1 MKNKIIHSIGFVCL
15 SVLTIVACNSNATKE
30 TKVTTTAVTENKPK
44 TEADLLLD
52 YLAKTGDYVN
62 SRQFPSMIK
71 VPTVLENLEKKML
84 IIDIRSAE
92 MFKKGHIKGA
102 RNIEF
107 SKLPDYFVKE
117 IKPFQFDKIVLVCQH
132 GQKSG
137 YATALLRLMGYG
149 NVYSMR
155 WGMAAWNTTLAGDDG
170 WKKIISDKYAS
181 QLDTVTYKRAA
192 TSEFPDL
199 KTGKKD
205 GDEIFKERVKIL
217 FEQGFPDVMLSADQV
232 FASKN
237 NFYIVNYDRKDKY
250 ESGHIPGAIRYKP
263 NGLLGIASEM
273 LSLPANKDLVVYCET
288 GQNSAF
294 VAAYLRL
301 FGYKAH
307 TLVYGNNSFMY
318 DKMKKETALG
328 WNAFTP
334 DQGFN
339 NPVVK

>member
-1 MKNKIIHSIGFVCL
+1 MRNKFVFSISLACISL
-15 SVLTIVACNSNATKE
+15 LTMIACNNAT
-30 TKVTTTAVTENKPK
+30 TKDTKPAATVTENKPK

-71 VPTVLENLEKKML
+71 APTVLENLNKKML
-84 IIDIRSAE
+84 VIDIRTSD

-102 RNIEF
+102 VNVEF
-107 SKLPDYFVKE
+107 SKLPDYFVKD

-137 YATALLRLMGYG
+137 YATGLLRLMGYG

-155 WGMAAWNTTLAGDDG
+155 WGMSAWNSTLAGNDG
-170 WKKIISDKYAS
+170 WNKVLSNKYET
-181 QLDTVTYKRAA
+181 QLDTITYKRAGN
-192 TSEFPDL
+192 SPFPEL
-199 KTGKKD
+199 KTGKTD
-205 GDEIFKERVKIL
+205 VAEIFKERVKLL
-217 FEQGFPDVMLSADQV
+217 FEQGLPDVWLSADQV
-232 FASKN
+232 FAAKN
-237 NFYIVNYDRKDKY
+237 NYYIINYDRKDKY

-273 LSLPANKDLVVYCET
+273 LSIPADKDLVIYCET

-307 TLVYGNNSFMY
+307 SLAFGNNSFMY

-328 WNAFTP
+328 WTAFTP
-334 DQGFN
+334 DQAYN
-339 NPVVK
+339 YPVVK

>member
-1 MKNKIIHSIGFVCL
+1 MRNKFICSISLVCL
-15 SVLTIVACNSNATKE
+15 SVLLIVGCKNVPTKD
-30 TKVTTTAVTENKPK
+30 TSVPSVSVSENKPK
-44 TEADLLLD
+44 TESDLLLD

-71 VPTVLENLEKKML
+71 APTVLENLNKKML
-84 IIDIRSAE
+84 VIDIRTPE
-92 MFKKGHIKGA
+92 MYKKGHIKGA
-102 RNIEF
+102 VNIEF
-107 SKLPDYFVKE
+107 SKLPDYFVKG

-137 YATALLRLMGYG
+137 YATSLLRLMGYG

-155 WGMAAWNTTLAGDDG
+155 WGMAAWNTTLAGEDG

-205 GDEIFKERVKIL
+205 GEEIFKERVKIL
-217 FEQGFPDVMLSADQV
+217 FEQGFPDVWLSAEQV
-232 FASKN
+232 FTEKN
-237 NFYIVNYDRKDKY
+237 KFYIINYDRKDKY

-273 LSLPANKDLVVYCET
+273 LSIPADKDLVVYCET

-307 TLVYGNNSFMY
+307 SLAFGNNSFMY

-328 WNAFTP
+328 WTAFTP
-334 DQGFN
+334 DQAYN
-339 NPVVK
+339 YPVVK

>member
-1 MKNKIIHSIGFVCL
+1 MRNKVIYSISLVIL
-15 SVLTIVACNSNATKE
+15 SVLILGGCKHTNTKE
-30 TKVTTTAVTENKPK
+30 NGNAVVSATENKPK

-71 VPTVLENLEKKML
+71 APTVFENLNKKML
-84 IIDIRSAE
+84 VIDIRTADI
-92 MFKKGHIKGA
+92 FKKGHIKGA
-102 RNIEF
+102 VNVEF
-107 SKLPDYFVKE
+107 SKLPDYFIKD

-155 WGMAAWNTTLAGDDG
+155 WGMSAWNTSLAGNDS
-170 WKKIISDKYAS
+170 WTKILSDKYEA
-181 QLDTVTYKRAA
+181 QLDTVTYKRASSTA
-192 TSEFPDL
+192 FPDL
-199 KTGKKD
+199 KTGKSD
-205 GDEIFKERVKIL
+205 GAEIFKERIKIL
-217 FEQGFPDVMLSADQV
+217 FEQGLPDIWLNADQV
-232 FASKN
+232 FAAKAN
-237 NFYIVNYDRKDKY
+237 YYIINYDRKDKY

-273 LSLPANKDLVVYCET
+273 LSIPSDKDLVVYCET

-307 TLVYGNNSFMY
+307 SLAFGNNSFMY
-318 DKMKKETALG
+318 DKMKRETALG
-328 WNAFTP
+328 WTAYTA
-334 DQGFN
+334 DQAYN
-339 NPVVK
+339 YPVVK